1 MTGCTLP
8 ATVEGV
14 HRALHALTVAAY
26 LTLVAGVVVAEP
38 PVAMPH
44 HPVAAV
50 VLGAVYV
57 GSATVG
63 FGRVRRRS
71 GRALHVTF
79 VAAQLLL
86 GYAVF
91 VTSGATVGAILLLLV
106 LVSQSALL
114 LPLPGALV
122 VVGLVPFAHLGMEWR
137 AGLRE
142 GLGMLAA
149 AAFAAVLTRLIV
161 REQQARQELTRAH
174 EQLREYALQVERL
187 AVAQERNRVA
197 RDIHDGLGHSLTVVQ
212 MQVKAARAVLGT
224 DPVRADAVLAKAQVQ
239 AEEALAEVRRS
250 VGAMREPRPRA
261 PLAEALRELAE
272 QASASGVPTSLDITG
287 QARPLMTA
295 AQESLYRAAQEGL
308 TNVRKHARA
317 TRAEL
322 VLDYTRPAAVRL
334 EVRDDGAGIA
344 ADADGP
350 SGYGLL
356 GLRERAAHAGGR
368 MSIES
373 APGGGATLSV
383 EVPG

>member
-1 MTGCTLP
+1 M
-8 ATVEGV
+8 

-26 LTLVAGVVVAEP
+26 LTLVAGVAVAEP
-38 PVAMPH
+38 PASMPH
-44 HPVAAV
+44 HPVAAT
-50 VLGAVYV
+50 VLGAVYA
-57 GSATVG
+57 GAATAG
-63 FGRVRRRS
+63 FARVRRLSRR
-71 GRALHVTF
+71 GPRVAY

-91 VTSGATVGAILLLLV
+91 VTSGASVGAILLLLV
-106 LVSQSALL
+106 LVSQSVLL
-114 LPLPGALV
+114 LPPRGALV
-122 VVGLVPFAHLGMEWR
+122 VVGLVPFAHLGMAWR

-149 AAFAAVLTRLIV
+149 AGFAAVLTRLIMG
-161 REQQARQELTRAH
+161 EQRARQELTRAH

-224 DPVRADAVLAKAQVQ
+224 DPGRADAVLAKAQVQ

-250 VGAMREPRPRA
+250 VGAMRDPRPRA
-261 PLAEALRELAE
+261 PLAEALLELAE
-272 QASASGVPTSLDITG
+272 QASASGVPTSLDIAG
-287 QARPLMTA
+287 RARPLVTA

-308 TNVRKHARA
+308 TNVRRACWA

-334 EVRDDGAGIA
+334 EVRDDGAGLA
-344 ADADGP
+344 AETADRP
-350 SGYGLL
+350 GYGLL
-356 GLRERAAHAGGR
+356 GVRERAAHAGGR

-373 APGGGATLSV
+373 MPGRGATLCV